1 MLAEEREEPN
11 RRRVGKI
18 WHMMTQQLMRD
29 VREMHVKEHVGKAY
43 HRRSSEH
50 SWINEMQ
57 DTQLDE
63 IPHARNPSHYNA
75 QWVHR
80 WDVFPHAPT

>member
-1 MLAEEREEPN
+1 MREA
-11 RRRVGKI
+11 
-18 WHMMTQQLMRD
+18 
-29 VREMHVKEHVGKAY
+29 REMHVKEHVGKAY

-57 DTQLDE
+57 DAQIDE
-63 IPHARNPSHYNA
+63 IPHARNPLHYNA

-80 WDVFPHAPT
+80 WDVFPHAPTQLTIQVQLHRLVLQLRVIINFFIF